1 MNENALERRALQ
13 YIIEKVKSDR
23 KYSAIGLPD
32 ATIEDIAQQELTRHP
47 KVEVALNN
55 TKAILHNVVAPYL
68 DDVDYPQA
76 KKQVDEAFALGNEEA
91 IRQTALKILEQH
103 ESTRERLPY
112 LEQFYEVIRTVCR
125 PLSIII
131 DLACG
136 LNPLAL
142 PFMGMTELVRYY
154 AYDIHQPR
162 VELINQF
169 FKGWGLEPLAEV
181 RDVLVHPSQIQAD
194 AAFLFK
200 EAHRMEKRRK
210 GSSRDLIKV
219 ISARVVFISLPTR
232 SLDRRHNLSARMERL
247 VKEIFA
253 NLEGDT
259 GMEDFAEE
267 TLYWKKRKSA

>member
-1 MNENALERRALQ
+1 MNENALEGRALQ

-76 KKQVDEAFALGNEEA
+76 KKQVEEAFALGNEEA

-181 RDVLVHPSQIQAD
+181 RDVLVHPPQIQAD

-232 SLDRRHNLSARMERL
+232 SLDRRRNLSSRMERL

-259 GMEDFAEE
+259 GREDFAEE

>member
-1 MNENALERRALQ
+1 MNENALEGRALQ

-32 ATIEDIAQQELTRHP
+32 ATIEDIARQELTRHP

-55 TKAILHNVVAPYL
+55 TKAILHNVVAPCL

-76 KKQVDEAFALGNEEA
+76 KKQVEEAFALGNEEA

-103 ESTRERLPY
+103 KSTRERLPY

-169 FKGWGLEPLAEV
+169 LKGCGLEPLAEV
-181 RDVLVHPSQIQAD
+181 RDVLVHPPQMQAD

-210 GSSRDLIKV
+210 GSSRDLLKV
-219 ISARVVFISLPTR
+219 ISARVIFVSLPTR
-232 SLDRRHNLSARMERL
+232 SLDGRRNLSARMERL

-259 GMEDFAEE
+259 GMEDIGGE
-267 TLYWKKRKSA
+267 TLYWKKRESA

>member
-1 MNENALERRALQ
+1 MNENALEGRALQ

-32 ATIEDIAQQELTRHP
+32 ATTEDIAQQELTRHP

-142 PFMGMTELVRYY
+142 PFMGMTEFVRYY

-181 RDVLVHPSQIQAD
+181 RDVLVHPPQIQAD

-200 EAHRMEKRRK
+200 EAHRMEKRHK
-210 GSSRDLIKV
+210 GRAPAGI
-219 ISARVVFISLPTR
+219 
-232 SLDRRHNLSARMERL
+232 
-247 VKEIFA
+247 
-253 NLEGDT
+253 
-259 GMEDFAEE
+259 
-267 TLYWKKRKSA
+267 

>member
-23 KYSAIGLPD
+23 KHSAIGLPD

-76 KKQVDEAFALGNEEA
+76 KKQVEEAFALGNEEA

-181 RDVLVHPSQIQAD
+181 RDVLVHPPQIQAD

-200 EAHRMEKRRK
+200 EAHRMEKRHK
-210 GSSRDLIKV
+210 GRAPAGI
-219 ISARVVFISLPTR
+219 
-232 SLDRRHNLSARMERL
+232 
-247 VKEIFA
+247 
-253 NLEGDT
+253 
-259 GMEDFAEE
+259 
-267 TLYWKKRKSA
+267 

>member
-23 KYSAIGLPD
+23 KYSAISLPD

-76 KKQVDEAFALGNEEA
+76 KKQVEEAFALGNEEA

-181 RDVLVHPSQIQAD
+181 RDVLVHPPQIQAD

>member
-76 KKQVDEAFALGNEEA
+76 KKQVEEAFALGNEEA

-181 RDVLVHPSQIQAD
+181 RDVLVHPPQIQAD

-219 ISARVVFISLPTR
+219 ISARVVFISLPNR
-232 SLDRRHNLSARMERL
+232 SLDRRRNLSARMERL

>member
-1 MNENALERRALQ
+1 MNENALEGRALQ
-13 YIIEKVKSDR
+13 YVIEKVKSDR

-32 ATIEDIAQQELTRHP
+32 ATIEDIARQELTHHP

-76 KKQVDEAFALGNEEA
+76 KKQVEEAFALGNEEA

-181 RDVLVHPSQIQAD
+181 RDVLVHPPQIQAD

-210 GSSRDLIKV
+210 GSSRDLIKA
-219 ISARVVFISLPTR
+219 ISARVIFISLPTR
-232 SLDRRHNLSARMERL
+232 SLDRRRNLSARMERL